1 MALDFFLISLKTF
14 KMGKLLH
21 FILLLFVATPFF
33 SQEVKQGLIVV
44 HFDPGGKAEFKQK
57 IMTYHFLNGHYTGRE
72 EILTVSGKKDGKDNI
87 RTDLGINTLYNNR
100 YLLTGI
106 GNIIDLKDKKV
117 LFDGRAN
124 LIRCSNDSA
133 IFYTNDVFK
142 GKYYSVYNFKT
153 NQYGEVK
160 NLLFKPKVGQDIEF
174 DKTTAPFKINL
185 YPQNKPKVL
194 LVADAGYGQQGTK
207 ENRVPDPPMYWIDN
221 VNFVYSNFNKDNTEI
236 SFFKVNVESKSNSLI
251 GKVAVKPES
260 QIAQVQKA
268 SNTQAIFFFG
278 SKQILIDIAANTVT
292 DLQFTKADHGFS
304 FECKTNSYGH
314 IVKLNDKDV
323 GKYHFQPKNF
333 KTETNIA
340 SIVKELVVGSESYQ
354 QGMAVWNFNK
364 QGWESVDSEDV
375 LTLVGWIKE

>member
-1 MALDFFLISLKTF
+1 MGFNRYVDREFDKNNPRTALREIPSAIIQPKSALIFVIINAILFMVSAYFLNSLC
-14 KMGKLLH
+14 
-21 FILLLFVATPFF
+21 FILSPIALVVVLGYSLTKRFTHLSHLFLGLGLALAPIGAFLSVTARFELLPLVFSFIVIFWVA
-33 SQEVKQGLIVV
+33 G
-44 HFDPGGKAEFKQK
+44 FD
-57 IMTYHFLNGHYTGRE
+57 
-72 EILTVSGKKDGKDNI
+72 ILYS
-87 RTDLGINTLYNNR
+87 LQ
-100 YLLTGI
+100 
-106 GNIIDLKDKKV
+106 
-117 LFDGRAN
+117 
-124 LIRCSNDSA
+124 
-133 IFYTNDVFK
+133 DV
-142 GKYYSVYNFKT
+142 
-153 NQYGEVK
+153 
-160 NLLFKPKVGQDIEF
+160 EF

-221 VNFVYSNFNKDNTEI
+221 ANFVYSNFNKDNTEI

-314 IVKLNDKDV
+314 IVKLNDKDI